1 MSFSLTKFKLF
12 PQNLHGIVFFKI
24 HKHVFHMLHLPYTAQ
39 KKTSHIY
46 GTTNSSKHLER
57 SQLEQKCSFIYM
69 YFICHTASMKKKI
82 IAHGKAI
89 NINFLIHILL
99 YVDERGNT
107 QHFIFSNF
115 LDYLILF
122 CCCFAFLFWG
132 FVKFPVRIV
141 IQIQIENSMQWRR
154 LWCWHTIS
162 LPHPAFVW

>member
-1 MSFSLTKFKLF
+1 MGSFSSKFI
-12 PQNLHGIVFFKI
+12 NMFFI
-24 HKHVFHMLHLPYTAQ
+24 
-39 KKTSHIY
+39 
-46 GTTNSSKHLER
+46 
-57 SQLEQKCSFIYM
+57 CC
-69 YFICHTASMKKKI
+69 ICHTQHRKKLVILMAPPTAVNIWNALNWSKNVHLSICILFAIQQAWKKI